1 MLVHPNLRWSFA
13 EKRMVALSLIH
24 NTSASTRI
32 PTGVPQFCSLECVK
46 LPWQKSDAPA
56 ADGSAATGGSTKLD
70 LGDATTPSRATSA
83 KAASTSKLAKTAKKN
98 PGARNGNASADRPS
112 RDEAQEKGKSLPKGY
127 TPPKGRPTPK
137 RHDQE
142 VKRGVVRDPNAM
154 TKPQQAQKRKE
165 LKASMS
171 KEEWKDYKKRERVE
185 RREHNK
191 EIQARMD
198 AGDERYLMDR
208 DKGEIRRY
216 VRDWVDSRRFLS
228 NYMLPAMV
236 VLLAIMILGMFLPR
250 VAEILSL
257 VSMVFIIGIFVEAFL
272 IGRRAN
278 RAVREKF
285 PETHETGFGLGMYA
299 YSRASQPR
307 GWRTPKPKVEAG
319 SKV

>member
-1 MLVHPNLRWSFA
+1 MS
-13 EKRMVALSLIH
+13 
-24 NTSASTRI
+24 
-32 PTGVPQFCSLECVK
+32 VK
-46 LPWQKSDAPA
+46 LPWQKTEQSADAA
-56 ADGSAATGGSTKLD
+56 QGSTKVELPE
-70 LGDATTPSRATSA
+70 AEQVEQAE
-83 KAASTSKLAKTAKKN
+83 KK
-98 PGARNGNASADRPS
+98 
-112 RDEAQEKGKSLPKGY
+112 LPKGY

-142 VKRGVVRDPNAM
+142 VKRGVVRDPNALS
-154 TKPQQAQKRKE
+154 KPQQAQKRKE
-165 LKASMS
+165 LKSSMS
-171 KEEWKDYKKRERVE
+171 KEEWKDYKKKERQE
-185 RREHNK
+185 RREQNK
-191 EIQARMD
+191 AIQARMD

-236 VLLAIMILGMFLPR
+236 VLLAIMILGAFVPR

-257 VSMVFIIGIFVEAFL
+257 ISMVFIIAIFVEAFL

-285 PETHETGFGLGMYA
+285 LDTNETGFGLGMYA

-307 GWRTPKPKVEAG
+307 GWRSPKPQVEAG
-319 SKV
+319 TKIQ

>member
-1 MLVHPNLRWSFA
+1 MLL
-13 EKRMVALSLIH
+13 LTH
-24 NTSASTRI
+24 NVTDCTRI
-32 PTGVPQFCSLECVK
+32 PTCTSLFCSLECVK

-56 ADGSAATGGSTKLD
+56 ADGAAANGGSTKLD
-70 LGDATTPSRATSA
+70 LGESSKPSTIE
-83 KAASTSKLAKTAKKN
+83 AAQTAKKN
-98 PGARNGNASADRPS
+98 VGED
-112 RDEAQEKGKSLPKGY
+112 GKPLPKGY

-142 VKRGVVRDPNAM
+142 VKRGVVRDPNALS
-154 TKPQQAQKRKE
+154 KPQQAQKRKE
-165 LKASMS
+165 LKSSMS
-171 KEEWKDYKKRERVE
+171 KEEWKDYKKKERQE
-185 RREHNK
+185 RREQNK
-191 EIQARMD
+191 AIQARMD

-236 VLLAIMILGMFLPR
+236 VLLTIMIIGTFLPR

-257 VSMVFIIGIFVEAFL
+257 ISMVFIIGIFVEIVL

-285 PETHETGFGLGMYA
+285 PDTDETGFGLGMYA

-307 GWRTPKPKVEAG
+307 GWRTPKPRVEAG
-319 SKV
+319 AKI

>member
-1 MLVHPNLRWSFA
+1 M
-13 EKRMVALSLIH
+13 
-24 NTSASTRI
+24 
-32 PTGVPQFCSLECVK
+32 K
-46 LPWQKSDAPA
+46 LPWKKSDATA
-56 ADGSAATGGSTKLD
+56 AAAGGSTKFD
-70 LGDATTPSRATSA
+70 LGDTSVSSESSEPAPLAPKSA
-83 KAASTSKLAKTAKKN
+83 KKKADKADKKAAGQNAK
-98 PGARNGNASADRPS
+98 ASAERPT
-112 RDEAQEKGKSLPKGY
+112 GKDGKPLPKGY

-137 RHDQE
+137 RHEQE

-154 TKPQQAQKRKE
+154 SKPQQAQKRKE

-171 KEEWKDYKKRERVE
+171 KEEWKDYKKRERTE
-185 RREHNK
+185 RREQNK

-228 NYMLPAMV
+228 NYMMPAMV
-236 VLLAIMILGMFLPR
+236 VLLAIMILGMFFPR

-257 VSMVFIIGIFVEAFL
+257 VSMVFIVGIFTEAFF

-278 RAVREKF
+278 RAVRRKF
-285 PETHETGFGLGMYA
+285 PETTETGFGLGMYA

-307 GWRTPKPKVEAG
+307 GWRTPKPQVEIG
-319 SKV
+319 SKVGE

>member
-1 MLVHPNLRWSFA
+1 ML
-13 EKRMVALSLIH
+13 LITH
-24 NTSASTRI
+24 NVTYCPRI
-32 PTGVPQFCSLECVK
+32 PTLTSVFCSLECVK

-56 ADGSAATGGSTKLD
+56 VDGAAANGGSTKLD
-70 LGDATTPSRATSA
+70 LGGSSKP
-83 KAASTSKLAKTAKKN
+83 STSEATQTAKKN
-98 PGARNGNASADRPS
+98 VGED
-112 RDEAQEKGKSLPKGY
+112 GKPLPKGY

-154 TKPQQAQKRKE
+154 SKPQQAQKRKE
-165 LKASMS
+165 LKSSMS
-171 KEEWKDYKKRERVE
+171 KEEWKDYKKKERQE
-185 RREHNK
+185 RREQNK

-198 AGDERYLMDR
+198 AGEERYLMDR

-236 VLLAIMILGMFLPR
+236 VLLAIMIIGTFLPR

-257 VSMVFIIGIFVEAFL
+257 ISMVFIICIFVEIVL

-285 PETHETGFGLGMYA
+285 PDTDETGFGLGMYA

-307 GWRTPKPKVEAG
+307 GWRTPKPRVEAG
-319 SKV
+319 AKL

>member
-1 MLVHPNLRWSFA
+1 M
-13 EKRMVALSLIH
+13 
-24 NTSASTRI
+24 
-32 PTGVPQFCSLECVK
+32 K

-56 ADGSAATGGSTKLD
+56 ADDAAANGGSTKLD
-70 LGDATTPSRATSA
+70 LGGSSKPFTSEA
-83 KAASTSKLAKTAKKN
+83 GQTAKKN
-98 PGARNGNASADRPS
+98 VGED
-112 RDEAQEKGKSLPKGY
+112 GKPLPKGY

-154 TKPQQAQKRKE
+154 SKPQQAQKRKE
-165 LKASMS
+165 LKSSMS
-171 KEEWKDYKKRERVE
+171 KEEWKDYKKKERQE
-185 RREHNK
+185 RREQNK

-198 AGDERYLMDR
+198 AGEERYLMDR

-236 VLLAIMILGMFLPR
+236 VLLAIMIIGIFLPR

-257 VSMVFIIGIFVEAFL
+257 ISMVFIIGIFVEIVL

-285 PETHETGFGLGMYA
+285 PDTDETGFGLGMYA

-307 GWRTPKPKVEAG
+307 GWRTPKPRVEAG
-319 SKV
+319 TKI

>member
-1 MLVHPNLRWSFA
+1 M
-13 EKRMVALSLIH
+13 
-24 NTSASTRI
+24 
-32 PTGVPQFCSLECVK
+32 K
-46 LPWQKSDAPA
+46 LPWQKSDARA
-56 ADGSAATGGSTKLD
+56 ADSAAADSGSTKLD
-70 LGDATTPSRATSA
+70 LGDGAAKDTSTKQTSSAATGN
-83 KAASTSKLAKTAKKN
+83 KKDAKT
-98 PGARNGNASADRPS
+98 SERPL
-112 RDEAQEKGKSLPKGY
+112 GKDGKPLPKGY

-154 TKPQQAQKRKE
+154 SKPQQAQKRKE

-171 KEEWKDYKKRERVE
+171 KEEWKDYKKQERAE
-185 RREHNK
+185 RRERNK
-191 EIQARMD
+191 EVQARMD
-198 AGDERYLMDR
+198 AGDERYLMER
-208 DKGEIRRY
+208 DKGDVRRY

-236 VLLAIMILGMFLPR
+236 VLLAIMLVGTFLPR

-257 VSMVFIIGIFVEAFL
+257 ISMVFIVAIFVEGVI

-285 PETHETGFGLGMYA
+285 PETDETGFGLGMYA

-307 GWRTPKPKVEAG
+307 GWRTPKPQVEIG